1 VVLKSKILT
10 RSWLLATLLVAS
22 ACSSD
27 SNQSD
32 ESSNTTVA
40 EEVVVEESKGTIKVG
55 VLSPLTGD
63 VAADGQEMVD
73 AVNLAVKRINEEG
86 GACGYS
92 METVIL
98 DVQYE
103 RPDAVSSAVEK
114 LAADPDV
121 HFVISGYASG
131 TNFEIDLLA
140 KAGLPYMIGAGST
153 QTRDIISKDPSKYP
167 TIWSLAP
174 SYDGYNTE
182 LPKVIQQMIDEKR
195 YVPRNKSI
203 YVLTADN
210 PYSSGISKGL
220 IENFG
225 KIGWT
230 VAGEEEIATGKVED
244 WRIILSKIR
253 KADPDLIINTDYTYQ
268 NGAMFVNQFME
279 NPSSALVFIQYAPQ
293 VPEFVDLTKGTS
305 DGVLYN
311 VLLATV
317 PNSERA
323 AFLKSEFKNAYGR
336 DGGLYSVA
344 LQEGMELYKLAV
356 CEVDPTDHLAIGE
369 WIGKAEMPSALG
381 NIAFD
386 PKTHLALQDADHM
399 PILFYQIGANGERV
413 LIWPDNFKDG
423 DFRVPPHI
431 KTK

>member
-1 VVLKSKILT
+1 
-10 RSWLLATLLVAS
+10 VA
-22 ACSSD
+22 
-27 SNQSD
+27 
-32 ESSNTTVA
+32 
-40 EEVVVEESKGTIKVG
+40 EESKGTVKIG
-55 VLSPLTGD
+55 VLTPLTGD

-92 METVIL
+92 FEVDVR

-114 LAADPDV
+114 LTSDPDV

-140 KAGLPYMIGAGST
+140 KAGMPYLIGAGST
-153 QTRDIISKDPSKYP
+153 QTRDIIAKDPSKYP

-210 PYSSGISKGL
+210 PYSTGISEGL
-220 IENFG
+220 KENFA

-230 VAGEEEIATGKVED
+230 VAGEEAIATGKVED

-279 NPSSALVFIQYAPQ
+279 NPTDAMLFIQYAPQ

-323 AFLKSEFKNAYGR
+323 AFLKGEFKNAYGR

-344 LQEGMELYKLAV
+344 LQEGIELYKEAV
-356 CEVDPTDHLAIGE
+356 CAVDPTDHLAIGE
-369 WIGKAEMPSALG
+369 WIGKAEMESALG
-381 NIAFD
+381 KIAFD
-386 PKTHLALQDADHM
+386 PLTHLALQDADHM

-413 LIWPDNFKDG
+413 LIWPDNYKDG

-431 KTK
+431 GK